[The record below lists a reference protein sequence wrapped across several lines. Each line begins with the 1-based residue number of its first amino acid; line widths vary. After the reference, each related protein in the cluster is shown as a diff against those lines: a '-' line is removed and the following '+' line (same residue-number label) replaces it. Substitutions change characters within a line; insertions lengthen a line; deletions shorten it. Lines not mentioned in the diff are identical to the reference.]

1 MEIFD
6 IYNNW
11 ILING
16 HEITDYVIKCMTEQ
30 DVSEEDW
37 DDTYTKLFDR
47 EVDIRFGE
55 YLTFFENKV

>member
-11 ILING
+11 LLING
-16 HEITDYVIKCMTEQ
+16 PEITDYVIKCMTEQ
-30 DVSEEDW
+30 EIPEEDW

-55 YLTFFENKV
+55 YLTFFENRV

>member
-16 HEITDYVIKCMTEQ
+16 PEITDYVIKYMTEQ
-30 DVSEEDW
+30 DVPEEDW

-55 YLTFFENKV
+55 YLTFFENRV

>member
-16 HEITDYVIKCMTEQ
+16 PEITDYVIKRMTEQ

-55 YLTFFENKV
+55 YLTFFENNV

>member
-11 ILING
+11 ILIHG
-16 HEITDYVIKCMTEQ
+16 PEITNYVIKCMTEQ
-30 DVSEEDW
+30 GVSEEDW

-55 YLTFFENKV
+55 YLTFFENRV